1 MRLPLRFESLYASKF
16 KSELNLQEIVLRK
29 EASKNVRIPFTMGS
43 REAVNS
49 FSFFHHVSGSG
60 PHSLHQD
67 VARDTTSET
76 ENRPIQDTTFAS
88 SVILDFTDGI
98 KAAKIDHV
106 TLGYHDFQYK
116 LCFIQTAFRY
126 IQCNVL

>member
-1 MRLPLRFESLYASKF
+1 MCVFPYNGLERSCQLLFFLPPCEW
-16 KSELNLQEIVLRK
+16 QW
-29 EASKNVRIPFTMGS
+29 
-43 REAVNS
+43 
-49 FSFFHHVSGSG
+49 

-76 ENRPIQDTTFAS
+76 ENRPTQDTTFAS

-116 LCFIQTAFRY
+116 LCFIQTTFRY